1 MFTSSMSSFRHARNQ
16 VLTRSM
22 RRSEGRGGGRMGSV
36 VAALAV
42 AAALTSLASPA
53 AAEPGLSEGEAGA
66 AVFAPEATIAPA
78 QVGVDAIP
86 SADSSAEGLESFLG
100 DITSGDQTRGH
111 EWGQVLAKQ
120 ARAARRPVAPG
131 RVMGVAAAQAGDRYV
146 YGAVGPNAFDCSGLT
161 SFVYRVAA
169 GRILPHSSAAQAGV
183 TQRITRAAA
192 RPGDLVF
199 FHGPS
204 GIYHVGIF
212 AGGNSLIHA
221 SKPGVP
227 VGRAQIWSSAVS
239 FGRVR

>member
-1 MFTSSMSSFRHARNQ
+1 MFTSSMSTFRHARNQ
-16 VLTRSM
+16 VRPRSM
-22 RRSEGRGGGRMGSV
+22 RRSEGRGAGRSGGRMGSV

-66 AVFAPEATIAPA
+66 VAFAPEATIAPA

-100 DITSGDQTRGH
+100 DIASGE

-183 TQRITRAAA
+183 TQQISRAAA

-227 VGRAQIWSSAVS
+227 VGRAQIWSSSVS